1 MSKSSLTKSEFN
13 SIPEKERAGRV
24 LFGKAFYSFVHSP
37 DMQSAERFN
46 ADPNYRTTLVLED
59 EAEVKKAK
67 DWGLHVQEPTEDDV
81 FTGPY
86 VVIKRKVKAPKTAD
100 DVKIQVVDSR
110 QNDIPS
116 NILIGNGSE
125 VFVKFG
131 TYWYDNNGGGVNA
144 SLYRM
149 QVRKLVP
156 YLLAATDIP
165 VEKGGFNLETDLD
178 KLIEEASASSDEDSG
193 EVDFAE
199 LETPEDFKETK
210 ADKKPKARNIFDD

>member
-1 MSKSSLTKSEFN
+1 
-13 SIPEKERAGRV
+13 
-24 LFGKAFYSFVHSP
+24 
-37 DMQSAERFN
+37 
-46 ADPNYRTTLVLED
+46 
-59 EAEVKKAK
+59 
-67 DWGLHVQEPTEDDV
+67 
-81 FTGPY
+81 
-86 VVIKRKVKAPKTAD
+86 
-100 DVKIQVVDSR
+100 
-110 QNDIPS
+110 
-116 NILIGNGSE
+116 
-125 VFVKFG
+125 
-131 TYWYDNNGGGVNA
+131 
-144 SLYRM
+144 LYRM